1 MYHMEPSHMSSTRV
15 AVIGSGA
22 WGTTLAMLSARAGNQ
37 ATLFVRNP
45 DDAAEIRATRVNSR
59 RLPAISIPTEVRVTG
74 SLAETVV
81 DADVVIL
88 AVPSQTLR
96 ANAAAIRPHVGA
108 AVVASAAK
116 GLERGSLLRMSQVL
130 SEELPSSRICAIS
143 GPNLAREIASGK
155 PATTVIA
162 SGDPAASEQVRSALM
177 STQFRCY
184 TNEDVVGVEMG
195 GALKNIVA
203 IGAGMADGLGAGDNA
218 KAAFI
223 TRGIAE
229 IARLGV
235 AAGADP
241 LTFAGLSGIG
251 DLVATCASP
260 LSRNHRVGEE
270 LARGRSVADIRAGM
284 AEVAEGIDT
293 TAAAWELGKRLGV
306 ELPITEQL
314 HRVLF
319 EEVPALDAIDA
330 LMSREATHELGA
342 LRSLIADRAGG

>member
-1 MYHMEPSHMSSTRV
+1 MSSRRV
-15 AVIGSGA
+15 TVIGSGA
-22 WGTTLAMLSARAGNQ
+22 WGTTLAVLAARAGNQ
-37 ATLFVRNP
+37 ATLFVRDP
-45 DDAAEIRATRVNSR
+45 AVAEEIRTTRRNPN
-59 RLPAISIPTEVRVTG
+59 RLPDVQLPAEVQIN
-74 SLAETVV
+74 SQLS
-81 DADVVIL
+81 DAVAQAGVIIL
-88 AVPSQTLR
+88 AVPSQTMR
-96 ANAAAIRPHVGA
+96 ANAVAIRPYAGD
-108 AVVASAAK
+108 AVIASAAK

-130 SEELPSSRICAIS
+130 AEELPTSRICAIS
-143 GPNLAREIASGK
+143 GPNLAREIAAGK

-162 SGDPAASEQVRSALM
+162 SPETDASERVREALM
-177 STQFRCY
+177 SAQFRCY

-203 IGAGMADGLGAGDNA
+203 IGAGIADGMGAGDNA

-241 LTFAGLSGIG
+241 MTFAGLSGIG
-251 DLVATCASP
+251 DLIATCASS

-270 LARGRSVADIRAGM
+270 LAKGRDLAEIRAGM

-293 TAAAWELGKRLGV
+293 TEAAWELGRRLRV

-319 EEVPALDAIDA
+319 EGTSALEAIAA

-342 LRSLIADRAGG
+342 LRSLLASRPGESS

>member
-1 MYHMEPSHMSSTRV
+1 MPSSRV

-22 WGTTLAMLSARAGNQ
+22 WGTTLAILAARAGTS
-37 ATLFVRNP
+37 ATLFVRDP
-45 DDAAEIRATRVNSR
+45 QTADEIRSTRVNER
-59 RLPAISIPTEVRVTG
+59 RLPGVQIPPGVRISSDI
-74 SLAETVV
+74 AEALS
-81 DADVVIL
+81 DAGVVIL
-88 AVPSQTLR
+88 AVPSQTMR
-96 ANAAAIRPHVGA
+96 ANAAAIRNFLGS

-116 GLERGSLLRMSQVL
+116 GLERGSLRRMSQVL
-130 SEELPSSRICAIS
+130 AEELPSAPICAIS
-143 GPNLAREIASGK
+143 GPNLAREIAAGK

-162 SGDPAASEQVRSALM
+162 GADPVVSERVRSALM
-177 STQFRCY
+177 SAQFRCY
-184 TNEDVVGVEMG
+184 AHDDIVGVEMG

-251 DLVATCASP
+251 DLVATCAST
-260 LSRNHRVGEE
+260 LSRNHRVGEQ
-270 LARGRSVADIRAGM
+270 LAQGRSVAEIRAGM
-284 AEVAEGIDT
+284 SDVAEGIDT
-293 TAAAWELGKRLGV
+293 TAAARELGNRLDI

-314 HRVLF
+314 YRVLF
-319 EEVPALDAIDA
+319 EGIPALEAINA
-330 LMSREATHELGA
+330 LMSREATTELGA
-342 LRSLIADRAGG
+342 LRTVLADRQEPDAVN

>member
-1 MYHMEPSHMSSTRV
+1 MADGHVTV
-15 AVIGSGA
+15 VGSGA
-22 WGTTLAMLSARAGNQ
+22 WGTTLSMLAARAGNQ

-45 DDAAEIRATRVNSR
+45 AAADEIRATRVNSKH
-59 RLPAISIPTEVRVTG
+59 LPGFPIPTEVQI
-74 SLAETVV
+74 SSDLAGALANAEVV
-81 DADVVIL
+81 VL
-88 AVPSQTLR
+88 AVPSQTMR
-96 ANAAAIRPHVGA
+96 ANAAAIGPDAGGA
-108 AVVASAAK
+108 VIASAAK

-130 SEELPSSRICAIS
+130 AEELPKSRICAIS
-143 GPNLAREIASGK
+143 GPNLAREIAAGK

-162 SGDPAASEQVRSALM
+162 GADPDASERVRVALM
-177 STQFRCY
+177 SAQFRCY
-184 TNEDVVGVEMG
+184 ANEDVVGVEMG

-251 DLVATCASP
+251 DLVATCAST
-260 LSRNHRVGEE
+260 LSRNHRVGEA
-270 LARGRSVADIRAGM
+270 LARGLSVTEIRAGM

-293 TAAAWELGKRLGV
+293 TAAAWELGRRLGV
-306 ELPITEQL
+306 ELPITDQL
-314 HRVLF
+314 YRVLF
-319 EEVPALDAIDA
+319 EQTPALEAIAA

-342 LRSLIADRAGG
+342 LRSLLASRVEPS